1 MTIDQIIDDQMLAF
15 NNRDIKKMMPLY
27 SEEIKVFN
35 HTDNTIVI
43 DGINECEKM
52 FTTLFD
58 NSPNLYAEIIKT
70 INFDNKVIVHEYV
83 CGRNGSDEKTE
94 QVVIFEVKNQKI
106 TRMDLIRK

>member
-15 NNRDIKKMMPLY
+15 NNRDIKKMMPLC
-27 SEEIKVFN
+27 SDEIKIFN
-35 HTDNTIVI
+35 HADNTITI

-52 FTTLFD
+52 FITLFD

-94 QVVIFEVKNQKI
+94 QVVIFEVNNQKI

>member
-27 SEEIKVFN
+27 SDEIKIFN
-35 HTDNTIVI
+35 HNDNTLVI
-43 DGINECEKM
+43 DGIKECEKM

-83 CGRNGSDEKTE
+83 SGRNGSDEKTE
-94 QVVIFEVKNQKI
+94 QVVIFEVNNQKI
-106 TRMDLIRK
+106 TRMDLMRK